1 MQASQNHAGSVF
13 KRMWNSIVSLA
24 TNKYF
29 SIGLLTLALLIA
41 AGYFVFDRVL
51 MPSYARY
58 NVSVTVPNVTDLPIE
73 DAEIMLQSQDLQ
85 VQVEPGRYNPKIPR
99 NVVVDQNPKAN
110 MYVKPGRRIYL
121 TINTGATPEVTV
133 PSLEGISLTQA
144 QNLLFAA
151 GLNAEKSDIRP
162 DSIPHPDPNLVTRQ
176 YPAPGSVVEEGSR
189 VRLWYSTGL
198 GDKYVSVPSVV
209 GMTAREAQRYLL
221 SMKLRSLVLGAS
233 DHPDR
238 LGLTVY
244 SQSKNEGTRL
254 KEGYEIRLFV
264 RAPEGEG

>member
-1 MQASQNHAGSVF
+1 MQAPHNQAGSVF
-13 KRMWNSIVSLA
+13 KRMWNGIISLI

-29 SIGLLTLALLIA
+29 SIGLLLMVLLVG
-41 AGYFVFDRVL
+41 AGYFIFDRVL
-51 MPSYARY
+51 MPSYARF
-58 NVSVTVPNVTDLPIE
+58 NVSVTVPKVTDLPIE
-73 DAEIMLQSQDLQ
+73 DAEVLLQSQDLQ

-99 NVVVDQNPKAN
+99 NVVVDQNPKAD
-110 MYVKPGRRIYL
+110 MFVKPGRRVYL

-151 GLNAEKSDIRP
+151 GLNAERSDIRP

-176 YPAPGSVVEEGSR
+176 YPSAGSIVEEGSR

-198 GDKYVSVPSVV
+198 GNKYVTVPSVK
-209 GMTAREAQRYLL
+209 GMTAREAQQYLL

-233 DHPDR
+233 DYPDR
-238 LGLTVY
+238 LNLTVY
-244 SQSKNEGTRL
+244 SQSKDEGTRL

-264 RAPEGEG
+264 QAPTDGQ